1 VQPFDNMI
9 DLPAPSHA
17 ALSQNFGQHRQDL
30 LATHPPAFDPAD
42 HPPHILHHRRVPRPR
57 GGSPVRGLILPHC
70 RGIVLFGWLRLRHW
84 LWSGRGC
91 GPFGAIAVL
100 DPPSLLA
107 LLVAVILDTPPGG
120 LLFAVSLLAAE
131 RTAQIPSTG
140 IAGIGEKKNTAM
152 PASGQ
157 ASAQVRLGSEHRSQD
172 HVVLQDQ
179 RGNLIPSIPLGT
191 ELEIPGDRDCKK
203 PRDSLKILIAC
214 KTPSSYGV
222 GAKVSRK

>member
-1 VQPFDNMI
+1 MI

-30 LATHPPAFDPAD
+30 LHAHSPVFDPAD
-42 HPPHILHHRRVPRPR
+42 HPAHILHHRRVPRPR
-57 GGSPVRGLILPHC
+57 GGSPVRGLILLRW
-70 RGIVLFGWLRLRHW
+70 RGIVLFGWLW
-84 LWSGRGC
+84 CGRGP

-100 DPPSLLA
+100 NPPSLLA

-120 LLFAVSLLAAE
+120 LLLAVSLLAAE

-140 IAGIGEKKNTAM
+140 IAGIGEEKNSAM

-157 ASAQVRLGSEHRSQD
+157 ASAQVRLGSEHRSQE

-179 RGNLIPSIPLGT
+179 RGNLSPSIPLGP

-214 KTPSSYGV
+214 KTPSSYRV
-222 GAKVSRK
+222 GPQVSRK